1 LDGGENGES
10 IAEKKK
16 VIYNKTD
23 YKYLF
28 EKKSDAYTA
37 RCKTAGRRGKMPG
50 TEKGGTKDEL

>member
-1 LDGGENGES
+1 MNGGENGES
-10 IAEKKK
+10 IAEKTK

-28 EKKSDAYTA
+28 EKKNDEYTA
-37 RCKTAGRRGKMPG
+37 RCKTAGGKGEIPG